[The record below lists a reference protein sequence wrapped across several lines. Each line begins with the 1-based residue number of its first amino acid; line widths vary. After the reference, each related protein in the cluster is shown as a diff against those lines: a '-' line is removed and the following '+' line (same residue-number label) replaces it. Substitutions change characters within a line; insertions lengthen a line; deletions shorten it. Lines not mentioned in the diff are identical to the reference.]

1 MLSRVLHTVR
11 STEVDF
17 LGHVNNAKYQEY
29 LEWGRFGWVRDAGL
43 TRDRFGHSIAPV
55 VRHVTLDYLHEA
67 QLDDK
72 LVIETALVHIGEHS
86 LHFRQRVVKENGD
99 VAVDGQVVL
108 AMFDM
113 RARAK
118 AKVPE
123 DLAGVFQKL
132 LAPRYGEQTDTK
144 EVPA

>member
-67 QLDDK
+67 QLDGK

-99 VAVDGQVVL
+99 VASKGGSQ
-108 AMFDM
+108 
-113 RARAK
+113 
-118 AKVPE
+118 E
-123 DLAGVFQKL
+123 YEG
-132 LAPRYGEQTDTK
+132 
-144 EVPA
+144 